1 MVLLLIK
8 GVGAS
13 RSTST
18 PFQALQQISD
28 VTLGRSPG
36 VFLTCSPQPGYNQFL
51 RIDAILNSQA
61 PVKLNSLH
69 AERVLAAVRER
80 SSMEKGKGLPAA

>member
-28 VTLGRSPG
+28 VTLGRSG